1 MIMKNTKRLFI
12 LFPIAFI
19 IIFVGIISILANKKT
34 AELQC
39 PTPEQFSG
47 IVAEAELSQWI
58 MEDSGTELEG
68 DIKAAYSKAWRYE
81 LYDREQKFHCQFLS
95 YVSQAGTPG
104 IVITF
109 LPIDSSVITEKEY
122 IQLLNKG
129 IPELWVL
136 SSKLCSNSKI
146 IFDLQEQMETAY
158 EKVTAPEQ
166 YIDRISYFSEWGAQ
180 SSGIYATARMIKQG
194 ADDCQMWYQIKLASE
209 AEYNDTSSWEKRELS
224 EVQTLKKN
232 SSMELSNEDMGKG
245 TEKYYFLKGKLSQI
259 EETEEFEFS
268 FSPSSA
274 NLPANTYFYQ
284 KAILTD
290 ASGSLLVY
298 IAPTALS
305 KKELGGMRL
314 HILQKVQNRDK
325 DVCYIVV
332 KSCLTE
338 CSSSSGRT
346 FKTWRMSSPDYLDDL
361 PSGICFPDPD
371 CFCK

>member
-1 MIMKNTKRLFI
+1 MVMIMKNTKRLFI

-58 MEDSGTELEG
+58 MEDFGTELEG
-68 DIKAAYSKAWRYE
+68 DIGAAYSKAWRYE

-109 LPIDSSVITEKEY
+109 LPVDSSVITEKEY
-122 IQLLNKG
+122 MQLLNKG

-232 SSMELSNEDMGKG
+232 SSMELSKEDMGKG

-259 EETEEFEFS
+259 EETEEFDFS
-268 FSPSSA
+268 FSPSSV

-338 CSSSSGRT
+338 
-346 FKTWRMSSPDYLDDL
+346 
-361 PSGICFPDPD
+361 
-371 CFCK
+371 